1 MVKEFYSMKN
11 RCSPESLLSIILG
24 LRKQQKE
31 CVRSMGFGSLL
42 KIKITDVPLKL
53 GFYILQNFDSERMV
67 IDVEGKELKVT
78 AESVHDMLGIPT
90 GGTIL
95 TQLDQWPKD
104 DTSYDEW
111 YQQFKE

>member
-1 MVKEFYSMKN
+1 MKN
-11 RCSPESLLSIILG
+11 RCSPESLLSIIFG
-24 LRKQQKE
+24 LSKKQKE

-42 KIKITDVPLKL
+42 KMKITDIPPKL
-53 GFYILQNFDSERMV
+53 GFYILQKFDSERMV
-67 IDVEGKELKVT
+67 IDLEGKELKVT

-90 GGTIL
+90 GGTIH

-111 YQQFKE
+111 KKQFKEGAII

>member
-1 MVKEFYSMKN
+1 MFTRFITIYNPWVEQKK
-11 RCSPESLLSIILG
+11 
-24 LRKQQKE
+24 QKE

-42 KIKITDVPLKL
+42 KMKIIDIQLKL
-53 GFYILQNFDSERMV
+53 GFYILQKFDSERMV
-67 IDVEGKELKVT
+67 IDVEGKKLKVT

-95 TQLDQWPKD
+95 TELDQWPKD

-111 YQQFKE
+111 KQEFK

>member
-1 MVKEFYSMKN
+1 MLSMKN

-24 LRKQQKE
+24 LSKQQKE

-42 KIKITDVPLKL
+42 KMKMTDIPLKL
-53 GFYILQNFDSERMV
+53 GFYILQKFDYERMV

-78 AESVHDMLGIPT
+78 TQSVHDMLGIPT

-95 TQLDQWPKD
+95 TQLDQWPKY

-111 YQQFKE
+111 KQRFQEGAII